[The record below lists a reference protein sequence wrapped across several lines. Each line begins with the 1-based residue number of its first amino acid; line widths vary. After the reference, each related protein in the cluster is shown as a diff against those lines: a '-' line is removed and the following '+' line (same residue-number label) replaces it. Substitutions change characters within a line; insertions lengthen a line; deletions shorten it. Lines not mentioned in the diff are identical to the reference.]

1 VTRRPRPLADVLP
14 DVRARLAPMTL
25 LADVQARW
33 AQVAG
38 DQIASEAEPVAERAG
53 VVTVRC
59 SSSVWASELS
69 MMSARLLGRLNEGRA
84 HGAGQVVELRFTV
97 GA

>member
-1 VTRRPRPLADVLP
+1 
-14 DVRARLAPMTL
+14 MTP

-38 DQIASEAEPVAERAG
+38 DHIAKEAEPVAEREG

-59 SSSVWASELS
+59 SSGVWASELS
-69 MMSARLLGRLNEGRA
+69 MMSASLLGRLNEGRPP
-84 HGAGQVVELRFTV
+84 GAGEVVELRFVV